1 MGSQSDSQVLT
12 VSCWTEPLNRAPF
25 LVILFSI
32 SVTCVSTGLGNSA
45 VLDACHFEMARV
57 TNKPTETHITLFST
71 SNKLTST
78 GGIKIPYS
86 VWHVLLGANVD
97 TIKRNITT
105 QHTTPVI
112 HGSQLQSQQCY
123 WGMPPLEFRH
133 LNNGEFVTEVKWTI
147 STYQF
152 LWEISNVTL
161 INPVIHICFQ
171 VFWFVG
177 FIPV

>member
-1 MGSQSDSQVLT
+1 MCV
-12 VSCWTEPLNRAPF
+12 NRAWKFSSVGCMPF
-25 LVILFSI
+25 WNGSSHKQTHRDTHNPFFHFKQVNKYR
-32 SVTCVSTGLGNSA
+32 GNK
-45 VLDACHFEMARV
+45 DR
-57 TNKPTETHITLFST
+57 I
-71 SNKLTST
+71 
-78 GGIKIPYS
+78 S

-112 HGSQLQSQQCY
+112 HGSQLQLQQCY